1 MNLKKRDKRLL
12 YEFCRNSRR
21 PYTVLAR
28 KARMSQQLAA
38 YKIRAMR
45 ESGLIAL
52 SYPLIDYSRFGLLKF
67 SVHFRVNYRSEQAF
81 RDLVARLSKH
91 EDVVGVD
98 ERDGKYDLIVSFA
111 ARNPSAFN
119 KTLRHLIE
127 KNPDQLKEHMILTS
141 VVSHYFPRK
150 YLVGL
155 ESSTRDTVIGG
166 DREVLV
172 LSDVDKKVLE
182 LLQGNARAR
191 TVDIASK
198 TGINPRTAVSAIKRL
213 QKLGI
218 LRGFSAILDPRES
231 DLIQGMMLLRYQ
243 NLSLE
248 QEDELRNFC
257 ITSRHVT
264 EMHKLFGNYDVAI
277 VIEAENARQLRS
289 VYIQTRERF
298 ENIINDSDSFRLFR
312 THRLSFLPKSFFA

>member
-28 KARMSQQLAA
+28 KSRMSQQLAA
-38 YKIRAMR
+38 YKIRSMQ
-45 ESGLIAL
+45 ESGLIAY

-81 RDLVARLSKH
+81 RDLVARLSKQ
-91 EDVVGVD
+91 EYVVGVE
-98 ERDGKYDLIVSFA
+98 ERDGRYDLIVSFA

-119 KTLRHLIE
+119 KALRHLIE
-127 KNPDQLKEHMILTS
+127 NNAGQLKDHMILTS
-141 VVSHYFPRK
+141 VVSHYFPKK

-166 DREVLV
+166 DR
-172 LSDVDKKVLE
+172 DVLE
-182 LLQGNARAR
+182 VADIDRRVLEMLTEDARAR
-191 TVDIASK
+191 TVDIAAK
-198 TGINPRTAVSAIKRL
+198 TGINPRTAVAAIKRL
-213 QKLGI
+213 QKAGI

-231 DLIQGMMLLRYQ
+231 DLLQGIMLLRYQ

-257 ITSRHVT
+257 ITSKHVT

-289 VYIQTRERF
+289 VDIQIRERF
-298 ENIINDSDSFRLFR
+298 ENIINDSDSFRVFR
-312 THRLSFLPKSFFA
+312 THKLSFLPKSFFD